1 MEYETTFSH
10 FHFQQN
16 EFSGIFVK
24 KIEKFG
30 KRL

>member
-24 KIEKFG
+24 KIENCEDIQ
-30 KRL
+30 

>member
-1 MEYETTFSH
+1 MRIKMEYETTFSH

-24 KIEKFG
+24 KN
-30 KRL
+30 